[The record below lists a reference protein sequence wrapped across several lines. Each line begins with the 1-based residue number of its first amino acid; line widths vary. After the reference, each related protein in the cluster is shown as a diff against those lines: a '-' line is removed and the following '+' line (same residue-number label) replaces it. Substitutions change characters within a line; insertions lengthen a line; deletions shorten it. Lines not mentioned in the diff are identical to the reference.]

1 MIVIKKQHLTDD
13 LFSPEA
19 IEREYVTGSA
29 TYTELAQKYNV
40 SRKSLADY
48 ARKNNWVGKRIS
60 YQNSPD
66 TPIGNGLERLT
77 RSSEA
82 LEELISSAFVSA
94 PKDPTFSD
102 IDTKTLKELT
112 AVLKEAINIKQ
123 SLLLLPVLTEQ
134 KQLELTKTKTPA
146 SAASESEIRVFLE
159 NGADRFCV

>member
-1 MIVIKKQHLTDD
+1 M
-13 LFSPEA
+13 
-19 IEREYVTGSA
+19 
-29 TYTELAQKYNV
+29 
-40 SRKSLADY
+40 KSIITCDSF
-48 ARKNNWVGKRIS
+48 K
-60 YQNSPD
+60 NSPA
-66 TPIGNGLERLT
+66 TPIDNGLERLT

-112 AVLKEAINIKQ
+112 SVLKEAINIKQ

-134 KQLELTKTKTPA
+134 KQLELTKNKAPATP
-146 SAASESEIRVFLE
+146 SAESEIRVFLE